1 MLFIGRRS
9 SAQKPQRFALLMP
22 ETVLQELIAL
32 SRHLGDPARD
42 YVIIGEGNTSAR
54 IDHETFWIKAS
65 GAYLRDIDASGF
77 VAVKPARVMQLL
89 DADASDADV
98 TRALLDA
105 RVEENAARPSV
116 ETILHAV
123 LYELTDAQFIG
134 HTHPPAA
141 VSVLSSARAEDITRQ
156 VMPDGIVVCGAHML
170 FVPYVDPGVPLAR
183 EVRDRV
189 TKFIAAYK
197 EMPRTLWL
205 QNHGVFALGS
215 TARQV
220 EHITAMAVKHAR
232 IVGAALALGEPHWLS
247 ERDIAR
253 IHTRPDELLR
263 RAKFK

>member
-1 MLFIGRRS
+1 MMSMSNAILE
-9 SAQKPQRFALLMP
+9 Q
-22 ETVLQELIAL
+22 LIAL
-32 SRHLGDPARD
+32 SHHLGEPARD

-54 IDHETFWIKAS
+54 VDDASFYIKAS
-65 GAYLRDIDASGF
+65 GAYLQHIDASGF
-77 VAVKPARVMQLL
+77 VRVHQARVLQLL
-89 DADASDADV
+89 DADASDDDV

-105 RVEENAARPSV
+105 RADSNAARPSV

-123 LYELTDAQFIG
+123 LYALTDAQFIG

-141 VSVLSSARAEDITRQ
+141 VSVLCSARAEDITRQ

-170 FVPYVDPGVPLAR
+170 FVPYIDPGVPLAR
-183 EVRDRV
+183 AVRNRV
-189 TKFIAAYK
+189 ETFIAEYN
-197 EMPRTLWL
+197 EMPRTVWL

-215 TARQV
+215 TAQQV

-263 RAKFK
+263 RAKFQ